1 MHLIPTFF
9 FMHSSHTSFK
19 RISTVILCTKQI
31 IPFKLFFLVTHF
43 LYIFTAANANELPS
57 VQFDQSKPLIADQNK
72 LAWKKFNISTVE
84 SYVIPAYKNLM
95 TANNNLHL
103 ATQSFC
109 NSLPST
115 NSEQALVNLKSI
127 KKVFH
132 YSMDAWQYIQNINF
146 GPIEI
151 SIRNHSIQFWPD
163 KKNHIGKQLNKLIS
177 GKDLSALMVDGF
189 EKNSISVKGLPA
201 IERLLFQKNALEQ
214 FKNKPF
220 SCEVLQGISRYLS
233 ATASSLHNEWLVIML
248 PQFKDATQLDG
259 YFEDDIDA
267 ATSLLKT
274 LVEPIEIIRDLKLD
288 RPLGSQ
294 FDKAKFK
301 RLESW
306 RSRRSLVNLK
316 LNLQSLEL
324 FFMGTTIDSTAEKTE
339 RDKGLRALLTD
350 NESIIIENNFKLVKD
365 ELHRFKVPLE
375 EAILIKKGY
384 QTAKSLSISLTK
396 LHKSLEEAITHSG
409 IRLGFNSRDGD

>member
-1 MHLIPTFF
+1 
-9 FMHSSHTSFK
+9 
-19 RISTVILCTKQI
+19 
-31 IPFKLFFLVTHF
+31 
-43 LYIFTAANANELPS
+43 
-57 VQFDQSKPLIADQNK
+57 
-72 LAWKKFNISTVE
+72 
-84 SYVIPAYKNLM
+84 
-95 TANNNLHL
+95 
-103 ATQSFC
+103 
-109 NSLPST
+109 
-115 NSEQALVNLKSI
+115 
-127 KKVFH
+127 
-132 YSMDAWQYIQNINF
+132 
-146 GPIEI
+146 
-151 SIRNHSIQFWPD
+151 
-163 KKNHIGKQLNKLIS
+163 
-177 GKDLSALMVDGF
+177 
-189 EKNSISVKGLPA
+189 
-201 IERLLFQKNALEQ
+201 
-214 FKNKPF
+214 
-220 SCEVLQGISRYLS
+220 
-233 ATASSLHNEWLVIML
+233 VIML

-365 ELHRFKVPLE
+365 ELHRFKMPLE